1 MRHRIAFVAAL
12 TTGLFALTATAATAA
27 TTATPAEPRTAAS
40 GDARA
45 CADVK
50 LSGALPVPPEGM
62 AVRQDVSIGPDCE
75 PVLGPVRLVAKAGP
89 AANAQT
95 ARAAARGD
103 RQVRSWSEMYDCCNI
118 RMTGL
123 YTTSDWSSDGTV
135 VTASSTDATQQG
147 NREPW
152 NAGWSLES
160 SGTSADCVA
169 NCAVST
175 NVADASFSYQGIF
188 DPTGNVYAN
197 THRSTVALKA
207 DGTASCAF
215 EVDLKNTFIGWNW
228 QRGCE

>member
-1 MRHRIAFVAAL
+1 LRNRIALTAAL
-12 TTGLFALTATAATAA
+12 TTGLLALTAASATAA
-27 TTATPAEPRTAAS
+27 PAKAPTAPS
-40 GDARA
+40 GDARV

-50 LSGALPVPPEGM
+50 LSGALPVPPAGM

-75 PVLGPVRLVAKAGP
+75 PVLGPARLVAKAGP

-95 ARAAARGD
+95 ARSAAQGD

-135 VTASSTDATQQG
+135 VTTSSTDATQQW

-152 NAGWSLES
+152 NAGWSLKS
-160 SGTSADCVA
+160 SGKSADCVA
-169 NCAVST
+169 DCAVST
-175 NVADASFSYQGIF
+175 NVADASFTYQGIF
-188 DPTGNVYAN
+188 DPTGSVYAN
-197 THRSTVALKA
+197 THRSTVTLKA
-207 DGTASCAF
+207 DGTASCTF

>member
-1 MRHRIAFVAAL
+1 MRHRIALAAAL
-12 TTGLFALTATAATAA
+12 TTGLLALTAASATAA
-27 TTATPAEPRTAAS
+27 PSEVGKTAS

-50 LSGALPVPPEGM
+50 LSGALPVPPAGM
-62 AVRQDVSIGPDCE
+62 SVRQDVSIGPDCT
-75 PVLGPVRLVAKAGP
+75 PVLGPARLVPKAGP
-89 AANAQT
+89 AVNAQ
-95 ARAAARGD
+95 AAPAAAALVD

-135 VTASSTDATQQG
+135 VTASSTDATQQW

-152 NAGWSLES
+152 NAGWSLKS
-160 SGTSADCVA
+160 SGKSADCVA

-175 NVADASFSYQGIF
+175 NVANASFSYQGIF
-188 DPTGNVYAN
+188 DPTGTVYAN

-207 DGTASCAF
+207 DGTASCTF
-215 EVDLKNTFIGWNW
+215 EVDLKNTFVGWNW

>member
-1 MRHRIAFVAAL
+1 MRNRIALAAAL
-12 TTGLFALTATAATAA
+12 TTGLIALTATAATAA
-27 TTATPAEPRTAAS
+27 PAQPGTAAS
-40 GDARA
+40 GDTRA
-45 CADVK
+45 CGDVK

-75 PVLGPVRLVAKAGP
+75 PVLGPARLVAKSGP
-89 AANAQT
+89 AAT
-95 ARAAARGD
+95 ARTTRAAAQGD

-135 VTASSTDATQQG
+135 VTASSTEATQQW

-152 NAGWSLES
+152 NAGWSLKS

-175 NVADASFSYQGIF
+175 NVADASFTYKGIF
-188 DPTGNVYAN
+188 DLTGNVYAN

-207 DGTASCAF
+207 DGTASCEF

>member
-1 MRHRIAFVAAL
+1 MRNRIALAAAL
-12 TTGLFALTATAATAA
+12 TTGLLALTAASATAA
-27 TTATPAEPRTAAS
+27 PNESRTAAS

-50 LSGALPVPPEGM
+50 LSGALPVPPAGM
-62 AVRQDVSIGPDCE
+62 AVRQNVSIGPDCT
-75 PVLGPVRLVAKAGP
+75 PVLGPARLVPKAGP
-89 AANAQT
+89 VANAQ
-95 ARAAARGD
+95 AAPAAAAAD

-123 YTTSDWSSDGTV
+123 YTASDWSSDGTV
-135 VTASSTDATQQG
+135 VTTSSTDATQQW

-152 NAGWSLES
+152 NAGWSLKS
-160 SGTSADCVA
+160 SGKSADCVA

-175 NVADASFSYQGIF
+175 NVADASFTYKGIF

-207 DGTASCAF
+207 DGTASCEF

>member
-1 MRHRIAFVAAL
+1 MRHRIALAAAL
-12 TTGLFALTATAATAA
+12 TTGLLALTAASATAA
-27 TTATPAEPRTAAS
+27 PTDVRTAAP

-45 CADVK
+45 CGDVK
-50 LSGALPVPPEGM
+50 LSGALPVPPAGTS
-62 AVRQDVSIGPDCE
+62 VRQDVSIGPDCT
-75 PVLGPVRLVAKAGP
+75 PVLGPARLVAKAGP
-89 AANAQT
+89 VAGAQAAP
-95 ARAAARGD
+95 AAAQAD

-135 VTASSTDATQQG
+135 VTASSTDATQQW

-152 NAGWSLES
+152 NAGWSLKS
-160 SGTSADCVA
+160 SGKSADCVA

-175 NVADASFSYQGIF
+175 NVADASFTYKGIF

-207 DGTASCAF
+207 DGTASCEF

>member
-1 MRHRIAFVAAL
+1 MRNRIALAAAL
-12 TTGLFALTATAATAA
+12 TTGLFALTATAAT
-27 TTATPAEPRTAAS
+27 TATAAPAEPTATAS

-50 LSGALPVPPEGM
+50 LSGSLPVPPEGM
-62 AVRQDVSIGPDCE
+62 AVRQDVSIGPDCK
-75 PVLGPVRLVAKAGP
+75 PVLGPARLVAKAGP
-89 AANAQT
+89 AANART
-95 ARAAARGD
+95 AAAAQAD

-135 VTASSTDATQQG
+135 VTASSTDATQQW

-152 NAGWSLES
+152 NAGWSLKS
-160 SGTSADCVA
+160 SGKSADCVA

-175 NVADASFSYQGIF
+175 HVADASFTYKGIF

-207 DGTASCAF
+207 DGTASCEF

>member
-1 MRHRIAFVAAL
+1 MRNRIALAAAL
-12 TTGLFALTATAATAA
+12 TTGLFSLTATAA
-27 TTATPAEPRTAAS
+27 TTATAAPAEQRATAS

-75 PVLGPVRLVAKAGP
+75 PVLGPARLVAKAGP
-89 AANAQT
+89 AANART
-95 ARAAARGD
+95 AAAAAQGD

-123 YTTSDWSSDGTV
+123 YTTSDWSSDGTA
-135 VTASSTDATQQG
+135 VTASSTDATQQW

-152 NAGWSLES
+152 NAGWSLKS
-160 SGTSADCVA
+160 SGKSAGCVA
-169 NCAVST
+169 NCTVST
-175 NVADASFSYQGIF
+175 HVADASFTYKGIF

-207 DGTASCAF
+207 DGTASCEF